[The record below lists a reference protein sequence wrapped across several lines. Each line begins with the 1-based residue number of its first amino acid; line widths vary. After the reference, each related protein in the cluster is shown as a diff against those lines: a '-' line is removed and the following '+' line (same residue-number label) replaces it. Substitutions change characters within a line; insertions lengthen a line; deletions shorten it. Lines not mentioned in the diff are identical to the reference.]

1 MINKP
6 LSHSLKAP
14 IKEAKG
20 ADNPLYHV
28 GDLNVQTLLKYNVD
42 YLAAPDRL
50 F

>member
-14 IKEAKG
+14 IKEVKG
-20 ADNPLYHV
+20 ADDPFNHV
-28 GDLNVQTLLKYNVD
+28 GELNVQTLLKYNVD
-42 YLAAPDRL
+42 YRAAPDRL

>member
-6 LSHSLKAP
+6 LSHSLKAQ
-14 IKEAKG
+14 IKKAKG
-20 ADNPLYHV
+20 ADDRFNCV

-42 YLAAPDRL
+42 YLAAPYRL